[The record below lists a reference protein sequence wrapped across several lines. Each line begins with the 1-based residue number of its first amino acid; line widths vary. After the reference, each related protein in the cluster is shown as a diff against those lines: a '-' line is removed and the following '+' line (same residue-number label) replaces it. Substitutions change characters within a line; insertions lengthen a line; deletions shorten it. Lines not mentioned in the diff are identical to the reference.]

1 MDVITFK
8 VQCLCR
14 KTYCN
19 YKKDHLAN
27 KNNVQIKSEK
37 VKGIELETSKYR
49 LIWTDVELVFLLSLE
64 TLMLH
69 ALIYVLN
76 QRGLKNSLRCKCDKN
91 YNNQPTVVVVNMMY
105 KVLVIEVIKFFF
117 FFFFYK
123 HFFLAKITMIRTGIK
138 N

>member
-117 FFFFYK
+117 FFF
-123 HFFLAKITMIRTGIK
+123 L
-138 N
+138 